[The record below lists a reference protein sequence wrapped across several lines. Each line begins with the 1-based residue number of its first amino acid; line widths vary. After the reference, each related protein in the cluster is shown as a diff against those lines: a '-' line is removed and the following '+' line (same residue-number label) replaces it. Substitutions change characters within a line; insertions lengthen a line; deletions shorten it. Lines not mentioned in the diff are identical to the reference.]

1 MVSGAAFLYDKNTII
16 GSRWYGKAATVL
28 FYIAILISMI
38 NRQFSL
44 NLTFDIHLYYI
55 ALALTIFALLMYFK
69 TFSKVK
75 RQQINK

>member
-44 NLTFDIHLYYI
+44 NLTFDIYLYYI

-75 RQQINK
+75 KTTNK